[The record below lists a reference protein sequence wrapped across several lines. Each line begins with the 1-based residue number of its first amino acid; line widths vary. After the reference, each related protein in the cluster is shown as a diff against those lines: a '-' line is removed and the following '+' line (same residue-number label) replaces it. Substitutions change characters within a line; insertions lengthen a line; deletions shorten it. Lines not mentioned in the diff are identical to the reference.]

1 MFIHVFLLCG
11 HSVHPRFLLGG
22 GKGVE
27 PPTKFSKRG
36 VGVGGLGPT
45 STLRGGFQEK
55 MGLWFYKKS
64 KAKSEIFSDKK
75 SL

>member
-36 VGVGGLGPT
+36 VGVGGLGTT
-45 STLRGGFQEK
+45 STLRGRFQEK
-55 MGLWFYKKS
+55 MGL
-64 KAKSEIFSDKK
+64 
-75 SL
+75 